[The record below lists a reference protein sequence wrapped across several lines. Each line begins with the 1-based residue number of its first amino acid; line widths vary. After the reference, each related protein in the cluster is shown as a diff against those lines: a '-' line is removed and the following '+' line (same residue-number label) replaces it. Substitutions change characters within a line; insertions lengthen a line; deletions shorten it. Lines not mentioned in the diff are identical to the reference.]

1 MLNKQKILQKTLS
14 DNFINPKIK
23 TNLYTKD
30 ILLEIVIKR
39 LPFCNYL
46 FKFFNLESTKSL

>member
-14 DNFINPKIK
+14 DNFINAKIK